1 MIVDEY
7 DPLDGKMF
15 QVIDKDGALVGDDPD
30 LPDDLLKDMYRWMV
44 LTRMADEKAVK
55 LQRQGRMGT
64 YAPSKGQEATQVGSA
79 LAMDE
84 DDWLFPAFR
93 ELGAYMIRGFSL
105 EYDLMYFMGDPRGNQ
120 IPEDALSMPIYVP
133 VGTQIPQAVGFAH
146 AMRYHDVPDVVL
158 AYIGDGGTS
167 AGDFHEGMNLA
178 GVLKVP
184 LVVVVNNNGWAISV
198 PRSKQTAS
206 PTIAQ
211 KAVAY
216 GLPGV
221 QVDGNDVL
229 AMYLATKEAIDMA
242 RAGGGATLIEAV
254 TYRLLMHTTADDPTR
269 YRTEEEQA
277 EWEGKDPLKRFR
289 AYLENK
295 GIWTPEWQT
304 KLEVKAKATI
314 NDAVDKAES
323 LSDLSPEVLF
333 EHMFEDMPDN
343 LLEQL
348 EYLDESIANKEI
360 EEDAEQIQGGFP

>member
-30 LPDDLLKDMYRWMV
+30 LPDDLLKDMYRWML

-79 LAMDE
+79 LAMEE

-167 AGDFHEGMNLA
+167 AGDFHEGMNMA
-178 GVLKVP
+178 GVLKAPV
-184 LVVVVNNNGWAISV
+184 VVVVNNNQWAISM

-229 AMYLATKEAIDMA
+229 AMYLATKEAIDRA
-242 RAGGGATLIEAV
+242 RAGKGPTLIEAV
-254 TYRLLMHTTADDPTR
+254 TYRMLMHTTADDPTR
-269 YRTEEEQA
+269 YRSEEEHA
-277 EWEGKDPLKRFR
+277 RWEARDPLKRFR
-289 AYLENK
+289 AFLEAK
-295 GIWTPEWQT
+295 GIWSSQWQEE
-304 KLEVKAKATI
+304 LELDVKAVI
-314 NDAVDKAES
+314 DDAVEKAEN
-323 LSDLSPEVLF
+323 LTDLHPVVLF
-333 EHMFEDMPDN
+333 EHMFEEMPDN

-348 EYLDESIANKEI
+348 EYLEDSIASKEI
-360 EEDAEQIQGGFP
+360 EEDATNIQGGFP

>member
-1 MIVDEY
+1 MIIDEY
-7 DPLDGKMF
+7 DPLDGRMF

-30 LPDDLLKDMYRWMV
+30 LPDDLLKDMYRWML

-64 YAPSKGQEATQVGSA
+64 YAPSKGQEAAQVGSA
-79 LAMDE
+79 LAMEE

-120 IPEDALSMPIYVP
+120 IPETALSMPIYVP

-167 AGDFHEGMNLA
+167 AGDFHEGMNMA
-178 GVLKVP
+178 GVLKAPV
-184 LVVVVNNNGWAISV
+184 VVVVNNNQWAISV

-229 AMYLATKEAIDMA
+229 AMYLATKEAIDRA
-242 RAGGGATLIEAV
+242 RAGDGATLIEAV
-254 TYRLLMHTTADDPTR
+254 TYRLMMHTTADDPTR
-269 YRTEEEQA
+269 YRTAEEQA
-277 EWEGKDPLKRFR
+277 EWEGKDPLKRYR
-289 AYLENK
+289 AYLETK
-295 GIWTPEWQT
+295 GIWTTEWQQE
-304 KLEVKAKATI
+304 LEADAKASI
-314 NDAVDKAES
+314 DDAIAKAES
-323 LSDLSPEVLF
+323 LSELSPEVLF
-333 EHMFEDMPDN
+333 EHMFEEMPDN

-348 EYLDESIANKEI
+348 EYLEESIATKEI
-360 EEDAEQIQGGFP
+360 EEDTDQIQGGFP

>member
-15 QVIDKDGALVGDDPD
+15 QLIDKDGKLVGEDPD
-30 LPDDLLKDMYRWMV
+30 LPEDLLRDMYRWML

-64 YAPSKGQEATQVGSA
+64 YAPSKGQEAAQVGSA
-79 LAMDE
+79 LAMGE

-93 ELGAYMIRGFSL
+93 ELGSYMIRGFAL

-146 AMRYHDVPDVVL
+146 AMRYHDVPDVVM

-167 AGDFHEGMNLA
+167 AGDFHEGMNMA
-178 GVLKVP
+178 GVLRAP
-184 LVVVVNNNGWAISV
+184 LVVVVNNNQWAISV

-216 GLPGV
+216 GIPGV

-229 AMYLATKEAIDMA
+229 AVYLASKEAIERA
-242 RAGGGATLIEAV
+242 RNGDGPTLIEAV

-277 EWEGKDPLKRFR
+277 EWDAQDPLPRFR
-289 AYLENK
+289 TYLEGK
-295 GIWTPEWQT
+295 GIWTPEWQDQ
-304 KLEVKAKATI
+304 LEKEAKTTI
-314 NDAVDKAES
+314 DQAIERAEG
-323 LSDLSPEVLF
+323 LSELEPEVLF
-333 EHMFEDMPDN
+333 EHIFEEMPDN

-348 EYLDESIANKEI
+348 EYLEESLANKEV
-360 EEDAEQIQGGFP
+360 EEDSERIQGGFP

>member
-1 MIVDEY
+1 MIIDEH
-7 DPLDGKMF
+7 DPLEGKMF
-15 QVIDKDGALVGDDPD
+15 QVIDKDGNLVGDDPG
-30 LPDDLLKDMYRWMV
+30 LPEDLLKDMYRWML

-64 YAPSKGQEATQVGSA
+64 YAPSKGQEAAQVGSA
-79 LAMDE
+79 LAMEE

-120 IPEDALSMPIYVP
+120 VPEDSLSMPIYVP

-146 AMRYHDVPDVVL
+146 AMRYHGVPDAVM

-167 AGDFHEGMNLA
+167 AGDFHEGMNMA
-178 GVLKVP
+178 GVLKAPV
-184 LVVVVNNNGWAISV
+184 VVVVNNNQWAISV

-206 PTIAQ
+206 KTIAQ

-221 QVDGNDVL
+221 QVDGNDVM
-229 AMYLATKEAIDMA
+229 AMYMATKEALDRA
-242 RAGGGATLIEAV
+242 RAGEGATLIEAV
-254 TYRLLMHTTADDPTR
+254 TYRLMMHTTADDPSR
-269 YRTEEEQA
+269 YRTDEEQA

-289 AYLENK
+289 AYLETK
-295 GIWTPEWQT
+295 GIWTSKWQEE
-304 KLEVKAKATI
+304 LEVEAKATI
-314 NDAVDKAES
+314 DTAIEKAES
-323 LSDLSPEVLF
+323 LTELSPEVMFEHLF
-333 EHMFEDMPDN
+333 EEMPDN

-348 EYLDESIANKEI
+348 EYLEESIASREI
-360 EEDAEQIQGGFP
+360 EEDAEHIPGGFP

>member
-1 MIVDEY
+1 MIVDDY
-7 DPLDGKMF
+7 DPLEGKMY
-15 QVIDKDGALVGDDPD
+15 QVLDEEGNLVGEDPG
-30 LPDDLLKDMYRWMV
+30 LPEDLLKDMYRWMV

-64 YAPSKGQEATQVGSA
+64 YAPSKGQEAAQVGSA

-84 DDWLFPAFR
+84 EDWLFPAFR

-120 IPEDALSMPIYVP
+120 IPEESLSMPIYVP
-133 VGTQIPQAVGFAH
+133 VGTQIPQAVGFAYGMKYNDH
-146 AMRYHDVPDVVL
+146 RDAVL
-158 AYIGDGGTS
+158 VYFGDGATS
-167 AGDFHEGMNLA
+167 SGDFHEGMNLA
-178 GVLKVP
+178 GVLKAP
-184 LVVVVNNNGWAISV
+184 VVMVCNNNQWAISV

-206 PTIAQ
+206 RTIAQ

-229 AMYLATKEAIDMA
+229 AMYLATREALD
-242 RAGGGATLIEAV
+242 RAKAGDGATLIEAY

-277 EWEGKDPLKRFR
+277 QWEARDPLKRFR
-289 AYLENK
+289 TYLEGK
-295 GIWTPEWQT
+295 GIWTSEWEQ
-304 KLEVKAKATI
+304 EVAEGAKAI
-314 NDAVDKAES
+314 IDAAVEKAES
-323 LSDLSPEVLF
+323 LSPLEPSVLF
-333 EHMFEDMPDN
+333 EHLYEEMPDN

-348 EYLDESIANKEI
+348 EYLEESIATKEV
-360 EEDAEQIQGGFP
+360 EEDSGGIQGGFP

>member
-15 QVIDKDGALVGDDPD
+15 QVIDKEGTLVGEDPD
-30 LPDDLLKDMYRWMV
+30 LPEDLLKDMYRWML

-64 YAPSKGQEATQVGSA
+64 YAPSKGQEAAQVGSA
-79 LAMDE
+79 LAMEE

-120 IPEDALSMPIYVP
+120 VPESSLSMPIYVP

-178 GVLKVP
+178 GVLKAPV
-184 LVVVVNNNGWAISV
+184 VVVVNNNQWAISV

-211 KAVAY
+211 EAVAY

-229 AMYLATKEAIDMA
+229 AMYLATKESIDRA
-242 RAGGGATLIEAV
+242 RTGGGTTLIEAV

-277 EWEGKDPLKRFR
+277 EWEAKDPLIRYR

-304 KLEVKAKATI
+304 ELEVEAKATI
-314 NDAVDKAES
+314 DAAIEKAES
-323 LSDLSPEVLF
+323 LTDLSPELLF
-333 EHMFEDMPDN
+333 ENMYEDMPDN

-348 EYLDESIANKEI
+348 EYLEESIANKEI
-360 EEDAEQIQGGFP
+360 EEDAEEIQGGFP

>member
-1 MIVDEY
+1 MIVDEN
-7 DPLDGKMF
+7 DPLEGKMF
-15 QVIDKDGALVGDDPD
+15 QVIDKDGTLVGDDPD
-30 LPDDLLKDMYRWMV
+30 LPEDLLRDMYRWMV

-64 YAPSKGQEATQVGSA
+64 YAPSKGQEAAQVGSA
-79 LAMDE
+79 LAMEE

-93 ELGAYMIRGFSL
+93 ELGAYMIRGFAL

-120 IPEDALSMPIYVP
+120 VPEDALSMPIYVP

-167 AGDFHEGMNLA
+167 AGDFHEGMNMA
-178 GVLKVP
+178 GILSAPV
-184 LVVVVNNNGWAISV
+184 VVVVNNNQWAISV

-206 PTIAQ
+206 RTIAQ

-229 AMYLATKEAIDMA
+229 AMYLATKEAIDRA
-242 RAGGGATLIEAV
+242 RAGDGPTLIEAV

-277 EWEGKDPLKRFR
+277 DWEDRDPLKRFR
-289 AYLENK
+289 AYLEGR
-295 GIWTPEWQT
+295 GIWTGEWQDT
-304 KLEVKAKATI
+304 LEREAKATI
-314 NDAVDKAES
+314 DAAIERAET
-323 LSDLSPEVLF
+323 LSELSPEVLF
-333 EHMFEDMPDN
+333 EHMFEEMPDN

-348 EYLDESIANKEI
+348 EYLEESLANKEV
-360 EEDAEQIQGGFP
+360 EEDADQIQGGFP

>member
-1 MIVDEY
+1 MIVDEH
-7 DPLDGKMF
+7 DPLEGKMF
-15 QVIDKDGALVGDDPD
+15 QVIDRDGVLVGNDPD
-30 LPDDLLKDMYRWMV
+30 LPHDLLKDMYRWML

-64 YAPSKGQEATQVGSA
+64 YAPSKGQEAAQVGSA
-79 LAMDE
+79 LAMED

-146 AMRYHDVPDVVL
+146 AMRYHEVPDVVM

-178 GVLKVP
+178 GVLKSPV
-184 LVVVVNNNGWAISV
+184 VVVVNNNQWAISV

-211 KAVAY
+211 KALAY
-216 GLPGV
+216 GVPGV

-229 AMYLATKEAIDMA
+229 AMYLATKEAIDRA
-242 RAGGGATLIEAV
+242 RAGDGATLIEAV

-277 EWEGKDPLKRFR
+277 DWEARDPIKRFKV
-289 AYLENK
+289 YLESK
-295 GIWTPEWQT
+295 GIWTPEWQSD
-304 KLEVKAKATI
+304 LEVEAKATI
-314 NDAVDKAES
+314 DDAIEKAEN
-323 LSDLSPEVLF
+323 LTELSPEVLF
-333 EHMFEDMPDN
+333 EHMYEEMPDN

-348 EYLDESIANKEI
+348 EYLEESLANKEI

>member
-1 MIVDEY
+1 MIVDDY

-15 QVIDKDGALVGDDPD
+15 QVIDKEGSLVGEDPD
-30 LPDDLLKDMYRWMV
+30 LPEDLLRDMYRWML

-64 YAPSKGQEATQVGSA
+64 YAPSKGQEAAQVGSA
-79 LAMDE
+79 LAMEE

-146 AMRYHDVPDVVL
+146 AMRYHDVPDVVM

-167 AGDFHEGMNLA
+167 AGDFHEGMNMA
-178 GVLKVP
+178 GVMRAP
-184 LVVVVNNNGWAISV
+184 LVVVVNNNQWAISV

-206 PTIAQ
+206 ATIAQ

-216 GLPGV
+216 GMPGV

-229 AMYLATKEAIDMA
+229 AMYLATKEALERA
-242 RAGGGATLIEAV
+242 RTGGGPTLIEAV

-269 YRTEEEQA
+269 YRTDEEQA
-277 EWEGKDPLKRFR
+277 QWEARDPLIRFR
-289 AYLENK
+289 AYLE
-295 GIWTPEWQT
+295 GRGVWTPEWQQE
-304 KLEVKAKATI
+304 LEVEAKATI
-314 NDAVDKAES
+314 DDAVEKAEN
-323 LSDLSPEVLF
+323 LSELSPELLF
-333 EHMFEDMPDN
+333 ENMFEDMPDN

-348 EYLDESIANKEI
+348 EYLEESLATKEI

>member
-1 MIVDEY
+1 ME
-7 DPLDGKMF
+7 
-15 QVIDKDGALVGDDPD
+15 
-30 LPDDLLKDMYRWMV
+30 
-44 LTRMADEKAVK
+44 
-55 LQRQGRMGT
+55 
-64 YAPSKGQEATQVGSA
+64 
-79 LAMDE
+79 E

-146 AMRYHDVPDVVL
+146 AMRYHDVPDVVM

-167 AGDFHEGMNLA
+167 AGDFHEGMNMA
-178 GVLKVP
+178 GVLKAPV
-184 LVVVVNNNGWAISV
+184 VVVVNNNQWAISV

-216 GLPGV
+216 GLPGI

-229 AMYLATKEAIDMA
+229 AMYLATKEAIDRA
-242 RAGGGATLIEAV
+242 RAGDGPSLIEAV

-269 YRTEEEQA
+269 YRTEEEQT
-277 EWEGKDPLKRFR
+277 EWEDRDPLKRYR
-289 AYLENK
+289 SYLESS
-295 GIWTPEWQT
+295 GIWTTEWQAE
-304 KLEVKAKATI
+304 LEAEAKGVIDDAIAKA
-314 NDAVDKAES
+314 E
-323 LSDLSPEVLF
+323 DLEELGPEVLF
-333 EHMFEDMPDN
+333 EHMFEEMPDN

-348 EYLDESIANKEI
+348 EYLEESIETKEV
-360 EEDAEQIQGGFP
+360 EEDADQIQGGFP

>member
-1 MIVDEY
+1 MIIDEH

-15 QVIDKDGALVGDDPD
+15 QVVDKEGVLVGDDPD
-30 LPDDLLKDMYRWMV
+30 LPKDLLKDMYRWML

-79 LAMDE
+79 LAMEE

-146 AMRYHDVPDVVL
+146 AMRYHGVPDVVL
-158 AYIGDGGTS
+158 AYVGGGGAS
-167 AGDFHEGMNLA
+167 SGDFHEGMNMA
-178 GVLKVP
+178 GVLKAPV
-184 LVVVVNNNGWAISV
+184 VVVVNNNQWAISV

-206 PTIAQ
+206 ATIAQ

-229 AMYLATKEAIDMA
+229 AMYLATKEAIDRA
-242 RAGGGATLIEAV
+242 RAGDGPTLIEAV

-269 YRTEEEQA
+269 YRTQEEQA
-277 EWEGKDPLKRFR
+277 EWEDRDPLKRFR
-289 AYLENK
+289 VYLGSR
-295 GIWTPEWQT
+295 GIWTPEWQDE
-304 KLEVKAKATI
+304 LEKDAKRVIDEAI
-314 NDAVDKAES
+314 ERAEN
-323 LSDLSPEVLF
+323 LSDLPPEALF
-333 EHMFEDMPDN
+333 EHMFEEMPDN

-348 EYLDESIANKEI
+348 EYLEESLATKEV
-360 EEDAEQIQGGFP
+360 EEDADQIQGGFP

>member
-1 MIVDEY
+1 MIFEDH
-7 DPLDGKMF
+7 DPLDGRTF
-15 QVIDKDGALVGDDPD
+15 RVIDKDGKLVGDDPG
-30 LPDDLLKDMYRWMV
+30 LPEEQLKEMYWWMV

-64 YAPSKGQEATQVGSA
+64 YAPSKGQEAAQVGSA
-79 LAMDE
+79 LAMGE

-120 IPEDALSMPIYVP
+120 VPEHALSMPIYVP

-146 AMRYHDVPDVVL
+146 AMRYHDVPDVVM

-178 GVLKVP
+178 GILRAP
-184 LVVVVNNNGWAISV
+184 VVVVINNNQWAISV

-206 PTIAQ
+206 PTLAQ

-216 GLPGV
+216 GIPGV

-229 AMYLATKEAIDMA
+229 AVYLASKEAIDRA
-242 RAGGGATLIEAV
+242 RAGEGPTLIEAV
-254 TYRLLMHTTADDPTR
+254 TYRLMMHTTADDPTR
-269 YRTEEEQA
+269 YRTDEEQA
-277 EWEGKDPLKRFR
+277 EWEDRDPLKRFR
-289 AYLENK
+289 AYLE
-295 GIWTPEWQT
+295 GRGVWTEEWQAE
-304 KLEVKAKATI
+304 LEGEAKATI
-314 NDAVDKAES
+314 DAAIERAEG
-323 LSDLSPEVLF
+323 LPELAPEVMF
-333 EHMFEDMPDN
+333 EHMFEEMDDN

-348 EYLDESIANKEI
+348 EYLEDSLATREV
-360 EEDAEQIQGGFP
+360 EEDAEHIQGGFP

>member
-1 MIVDEY
+1 MIIDDH
-7 DPLDGKMF
+7 DPLKEEMF
-15 QVIDKDGALVGDDPD
+15 QVLDKDGTLVGEDPD
-30 LPDDLLKDMYRWMV
+30 LPEDLLQDMYWWML
-44 LTRMADEKAVK
+44 LTRTADEKAVN

-79 LAMDE
+79 LAMGE

-93 ELGAYMIRGFSL
+93 ELGSYMIRGFSL

-146 AMRYHDVPDVVL
+146 AMRYHGVEDVVL

-167 AGDFHEGMNLA
+167 AGDFHEGMNMA
-178 GVLKVP
+178 GVLKAPV
-184 LVVVVNNNGWAISV
+184 VVVVNNNQWAISV

-206 PTIAQ
+206 RTIAQ

-221 QVDGNDVL
+221 QVDGNDVM
-229 AMYLATKEAIDMA
+229 AMYLATSEAIDRA
-242 RAGGGATLIEAV
+242 RAGHGTTLIEAV

-269 YRTEEEQA
+269 YRTEEEQQY
-277 EWEGKDPLKRFR
+277 WEDRDPLKRFR
-289 AYLENK
+289 AYLETK
-295 GIWTPEWQT
+295 GIWTEEWQQE
-304 KLEVKAKATI
+304 LEENVKEFI
-314 NDAVDKAES
+314 DAAIEKAEG
-323 LSDLSPEVLF
+323 LPDLEPAILF
-333 EHMFEDMPDN
+333 ENMYEEMPDN

-348 EYLDESIANKEI
+348 EYLEESIATKEI
-360 EEDAEQIQGGFP
+360 EEDADQIQGGFP